1 MELSDW
7 FKGFEKGIAR
17 LPEGERAIFFA
28 ECGKNCVDG
37 GVLQVYKRIYD
48 EACGDID
55 TFFVKAN
62 ELSGVKGEIVQSG
75 SVYRLIF
82 TECTCRLH

>member
-1 MELSDW
+1 M
-7 FKGFEKGIAR
+7 
-17 LPEGERAIFFA
+17 
-28 ECGKNCVDG
+28 
-37 GVLQVYKRIYD
+37 YKRIYD

-62 ELSGVKGEIVQSG
+62 ELPGVKGEIVQSG

-82 TECTCRLH
+82 TECTCRLHKEGYVGTPLLCGVLAKVSYMRCRCFGPSENSA